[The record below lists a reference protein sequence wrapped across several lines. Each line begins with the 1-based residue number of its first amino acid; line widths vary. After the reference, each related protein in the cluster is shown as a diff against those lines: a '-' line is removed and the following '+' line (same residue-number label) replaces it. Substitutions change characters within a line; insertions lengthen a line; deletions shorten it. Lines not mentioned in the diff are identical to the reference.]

1 MMIAATYTQGG
12 GFRVEEV
19 PPPEM
24 ADDELL
30 VEVKAASICGTDLR
44 IVRNGHR
51 KLRDGQRIVLG
62 HEFAGVV
69 ARAGRRAAG
78 FPEGLRVGV
87 APNMGCG
94 RCGMC
99 ARALPNM
106 CPDYTAFGITL
117 DGAHTRYV
125 RVPHAALAQGSVVP
139 LPEAVPFHHA
149 CLIEPFSCVVNAS
162 RAVRIQPGETALVF
176 GAGPIGL
183 MHVMLAALCGASRVI
198 CADMQPERLTLAA
211 ALGATSVVDPS
222 REDVREHVMAA
233 TDGRGADVA
242 ITACSVAAVQEEA
255 IGLLAPLGRL
265 CLFGGLPKDGS
276 HVRLDT
282 NLIHYKQLVVTGV
295 TGGAPRDFRAAM
307 AMVAAGRVPIDRV
320 ISHRFPLSDM
330 AAAYEAAMGGD
341 AMKVV
346 IETV

>member
-1 MMIAATYTQGG
+1 MIAATYTQGG
-12 GFRVEEV
+12 GFRVDEI
-19 PPPEM
+19 PLPEIG
-24 ADDELL
+24 DDELL
-30 VEVKAASICGTDLR
+30 IEVKAASICGTDLR

-69 ARAGRRAAG
+69 ARAGRRTDG
-78 FPEGLRVGV
+78 FPEGMRVGV

-117 DGAHTRYV
+117 DGAHTQYV
-125 RVPHAALAQGSVVP
+125 RVPHAAIAQGSVML
-139 LPEAVPFHHA
+139 LPEVMPFQHA

-162 RAVRIQPGETALVF
+162 RAVRMKPGDVALVF
-176 GAGPIGL
+176 GAGPVGL
-183 MHVMLAALCGASRVI
+183 MHVMLSALCGASQLL
-198 CADMQPERLTLAA
+198 CADVQPERLKLAA
-211 ALGATSVVDPS
+211 QLGATRVLDP
-222 REDVREHVMAA
+222 REEDVREHVMAA
-233 TDGRGADVA
+233 TGGQGADVV
-242 ITACSVAAVQEEA
+242 ITACSVAAIQEQA
-255 IGLLAPLGRL
+255 LGLLAPFGRL

-307 AMVAAGRVPIDRV
+307 ALMAAGRVPIDRV
-320 ISHRFPLSDM
+320 VSHQFPMSDI
-330 AAAYEAAMGGD
+330 APAYKAAMSGD

-346 IETV
+346 IEAD